1 MGGIII
7 TPVVIMTIP
16 SVVYLPRILMKL
28 HVDLTLVLTMII
40 TSRGVQKTIIT
51 LGVTE
56 IVKLLSFHLKSITP
70 TECFSPCMPP
80 TEILTWVLAS
90 NHMKD
95 HSSGCTFGGCASYA
109 MAMQA
114 NWYSNLFGAGL
125 GLYTSNEWPYL
136 SYDDFRDTGSCTDLK
151 TMIDIFGNNFS
162 NTHKE
167 IFYTLM
173 TTF

>member
-7 TPVVIMTIP
+7 TSVAIMVAP
-16 SVVYLPRILMKL
+16 CAAYLQRILMKS
-28 HVDLTLVLTMII
+28 HVDLMLVLAVII

-56 IVKLLSFHLKSITP
+56 IVKLLSSHLKSIT
-70 TECFSPCMPP
+70 P
-80 TEILTWVLAS
+80 TEILTWVLAN

-114 NWYSNLFGAGL
+114 NWHSNLFGAGL
-125 GLYTSNEWPYL
+125 GLYTTNEWPRP

-151 TMIDIFGNNFS
+151 ATIDILGNNFS

>member
-1 MGGIII
+1 M
-7 TPVVIMTIP
+7 
-16 SVVYLPRILMKL
+16 
-28 HVDLTLVLTMII
+28 LVLAVII
-40 TSRGVQKTIIT
+40 TSRGIQKTIIT

-56 IVKLLSFHLKSITP
+56 IVKLLSFHLKSLTP

-80 TEILTWVLAS
+80 TEILTWVLAN

-114 NWYSNLFGAGL
+114 NWHSNLFVAGL
-125 GLYTSNEWPYL
+125 GLYTSNEWPCP

-151 TMIDIFGNNFS
+151 VMIDIFGNNFS

-167 IFYTLM
+167 IFYTLI